1 MVAFDASHVVPA
13 PARCVP
19 RLAWRN
25 GSTLLGERT
34 LAEEVPV
41 AFSYDGATHAVLMAT
56 PDDLE
61 DFALGFSYTEGII
74 TRPADIAE
82 LAVVS
87 VAEGIVLRMWL
98 TGDRSDAF
106 AARRRRFVGPAGCGM
121 CGLES
126 LAEASRAIPM
136 AGYDLQVS
144 RQDIEEAVSAL
155 PAGQNLNMQTRSVHA
170 AAFWQAD
177 QSLVL
182 REDVGRHNA
191 LDKLAGVLLRT
202 GRSAAD
208 GVLVLS
214 SRVSIELVQKAAIMG
229 ASILVGVSAPTA
241 LAVRT
246 AEMAGL
252 TLVGI
257 ARNDGFEVFTH
268 PERIVLA
275 LDDPVLDHDR
285 GGCGTPFQSRL
296 HLLGRGHRRLPAD
309 APLHRDQLHRLQGK
323 VRPTADH
330 Y

>member
-1 MVAFDASHVVPA
+1 MFALEASRVVPP

-19 RLAWRN
+19 RQAWRN
-25 GSTLLGERT
+25 GSTLIGERT

-74 TRPADIAE
+74 TAAADIAE

-126 LAEASRAIPM
+126 LAEANRKIPM
-136 AGYDLQVS
+136 ANYDFQVT
-144 RQDIEEAVSAL
+144 RQDIEEAVAAL
-155 PAGQNLNMQTRSVHA
+155 PASQPLNMQTRAVHA
-170 AAFWQAD
+170 AAFWRPD
-177 QSLVL
+177 QRLIL

-191 LDKLAGVLLRT
+191 LDKLAGALLRVS
-202 GRSAAD
+202 RSAAD
-208 GVLVLS
+208 GVIVLS
-214 SRVSIELVQKAAIMG
+214 SRISIELVQKAGMMG
-229 ASILVGVSAPTA
+229 ASVIVGVSAPTA

-246 AEMAGL
+246 AEAVGL
-252 TLVGI
+252 TLVGV
-257 ARNDGFEVFTH
+257 ARDDGFEVFTH
-268 PERIVLA
+268 PERIT
-275 LDDPVLDHDR
+275 
-285 GGCGTPFQSRL
+285 GN
-296 HLLGRGHRRLPAD
+296 
-309 APLHRDQLHRLQGK
+309 
-323 VRPTADH
+323 
-330 Y
+330 

>member
-1 MVAFDASHVVPA
+1 MLALEASPVVPL
-13 PARCVP
+13 PARCVA
-19 RLAWRN
+19 RQAWRN
-25 GSTLLGERT
+25 GSTVLGERT

-61 DFALGFSYTEGII
+61 DFALGFSYTEGIV
-74 TRPADIAE
+74 TTPGEIAE

-98 TGDRSDAF
+98 TGERSVAL

-126 LAEASRAIPM
+126 LAEANRAIPM
-136 AGYDLQVS
+136 AGYDLRVS
-144 RQDIEEAVSAL
+144 RQDIEEAVAAL
-155 PAGQNLNMQTRSVHA
+155 PASQLLNTQTRAVHA
-170 AAFWQAD
+170 AAFWRPD

-191 LDKLAGVLLRT
+191 LDKLAGALLHA
-202 GRSAAD
+202 GRSAGE
-208 GVLVLS
+208 GVIVLS
-214 SRVSIELVQKAAIMG
+214 SRISIELVQKAGMMG
-229 ASILVGVSAPTA
+229 ASVIVGVSAPTA

-257 ARNDGFEVFTH
+257 ARDDGFEVFTH
-268 PERIVLA
+268 PERIT
-275 LDDPVLDHDR
+275 R
-285 GGCGTPFQSRL
+285 
-296 HLLGRGHRRLPAD
+296 
-309 APLHRDQLHRLQGK
+309 
-323 VRPTADH
+323 
-330 Y
+330 YW